1 MSHNAREMKFLAALE
16 KGEVSALLIRPEGA
30 THLLVLGHGAST
42 NMRHATL
49 HAIADRLAEVGIATF
64 RYNFPYSEN
73 GKGRDG
79 QAVCTETIRSAVAA
93 ARKAA
98 PDLPLLAGGH
108 SFSGRMTSTA
118 ASESPLEG
126 VHGLVFFSF
135 PLHLAG
141 KPETKRADHLADVTV
156 PMLFLSGTRDELANP
171 ALLKPACEKLG
182 SRATL
187 HLLDTA
193 DHGYK
198 VLKKSRTSDE
208 DVFVEMARVARDWA
222 ASSPPNCSRSRIG
235 IGEIKRLSFLACW
248 SAGERGSVDLDDR
261 PRSTTSGTPARCGL
275 AAGRSLPRS
284 ASALRIGF
292 LVGYPSRH

>member
-1 MSHNAREMKFLAALE
+1 VGTAMSKAEKELRFLATPE
-16 KGEVSALLIRPEGA
+16 KGEVSALLIRPDDA

-49 HAIADRLAEVGIATF
+49 RSIAERLAEVGIATF

-79 QAVCTETIRSAVAA
+79 QAVCTRTIRSAVAA
-93 ARKAA
+93 ARESA

-118 ASESPLEG
+118 ASESSLDG
-126 VHGLVFFSF
+126 VAGLVFFSF

-141 KPETKRADHLADVTV
+141 KPETKRADHLAEVSA
-156 PMLFLSGTRDELANP
+156 PMLFLSGTRDELADVS
-171 ALLKPACEKLG
+171 LLKPVVQKLG

-198 VLKKSRTSDE
+198 VLKKSRASSE
-208 DVFVEMARVARDWA
+208 DVFVEMARIVRDWA
-222 ASSPPNCSRSRIG
+222 ASLTRR
-235 IGEIKRLSFLACW
+235 
-248 SAGERGSVDLDDR
+248 
-261 PRSTTSGTPARCGL
+261 
-275 AAGRSLPRS
+275 
-284 ASALRIGF
+284 
-292 LVGYPSRH
+292 